1 MYQTPLCIGK
11 NNNPYLKKINLA
23 HNKRKLKVLWLHM
36 RRKLSAPWKTTS
48 KSVLWAQHVLHVKIY
63 SPLWLFVLHF
73 LLHLI
78 FQKQLIRIFCQRPTL
93 STVRL
98 KKKKKGRGNC
108 WILCFFLWL
117 EHEVLNIWWQQHIW
131 KKKKLGREQWRA
143 GTVSGAKT
151 N

>member
-98 KKKKKGRGNC
+98 KKKKKKRK
-108 WILCFFLWL
+108 LLDSVLFFVIRTWSFEHLMATAHLGKKRSWDGSNEGL
-117 EHEVLNIWWQQHIW
+117 EQ
-131 KKKKLGREQWRA
+131 
-143 GTVSGAKT
+143 
-151 N
+151 